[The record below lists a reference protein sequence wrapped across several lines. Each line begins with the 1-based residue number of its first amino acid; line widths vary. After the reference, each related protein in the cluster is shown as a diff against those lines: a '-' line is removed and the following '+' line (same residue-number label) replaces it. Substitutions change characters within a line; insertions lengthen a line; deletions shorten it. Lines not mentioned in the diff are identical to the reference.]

1 MINKSFLDAVY
12 RETLYITDLP
22 QFFIRI
28 DEFNESLNQFLIANN
43 FTNWVFITASN
54 PNSQL
59 LNTFENEK
67 RNYLLEKEL
76 RSKKMKYLRGRGM
89 PESSDWDAEESFL
102 VFNIEKNK
110 AKQIAFEYDQNAI
123 IYGEIHSKPELIWL
137 IND

>member
-1 MINKSFLDAVY
+1 VINKSFLDAVY

>member
-28 DEFNESLNQFLIANN
+28 DEFNESLNQFLIDNN

-123 IYGEIHSKPELIWL
+123 IYGEINSKPELIWL